1 MHNIFLLM
9 TRMRESFNT
18 KSHNKIRDYQILVK
32 RFNSLVLIIVISYY
46 LAIATFSEPINL
58 AIC

>member
-1 MHNIFLLM
+1 M

-18 KSHNKIRDYQILVK
+18 KSHKNKIRDYQILVK

-46 LAIATFSEPINL
+46 LAVATFSEPINL

>member
-1 MHNIFLLM
+1 M

-46 LAIATFSEPINL
+46 LAVATFSEPINL

>member
-1 MHNIFLLM
+1 M

-18 KSHNKIRDYQILVK
+18 KSHKIRDYQILVK

-46 LAIATFSEPINL
+46 LAVATFSEPINL